1 MDPCRSA
8 EVRSHGGCLARPR
21 PHHARSAPSALSQ
34 QRALIEV
41 CYVKLGQQKQ
51 LIESLALELETIKRI
66 LGDEDD
72 ATGWETPDDLRW

>member
-1 MDPCRSA
+1 
-8 EVRSHGGCLARPR
+8 
-21 PHHARSAPSALSQ
+21 
-34 QRALIEV
+34 V